1 MEGLN
6 SFLQIGAFV
15 IAMMSLYKALSEYG
29 MNNSFKRAEVLE
41 KLIAKFNDK
50 EIYAAKRLL
59 DDFEKYHFTGIDP
72 ANSEANEKKL
82 LRKYKGRVTFVHNS
96 YDHEL
101 VVATRGAN
109 QSFDLKIF
117 IGKIAS
123 NEAGYIPNPKSVL
136 CEVAK
141 EHAHIN
147 EFKIINL
154 KRVLRSH
161 IGDVI
166 YDDEVYFR
174 DSFDK
179 LLDFILLLIY
189 YLRNEII
196 TIQEVHA
203 HFLFTLQQV
212 RSYRPLNK
220 YIKLYYNE
228 ADFEWLYEQLPES
241 KITSGTGDNIVA
253 I

>member
-59 DDFEKYHFTGIDP
+59 DDFERYHFTGMDP
-72 ANSEANEKKL
+72 TNSEAAEKKL
-82 LRKYKGRVTFVHNS
+82 LLKHKDSVTFVHNS

-101 VVATRGAN
+101 VVATRSAN
-109 QSFDLKIF
+109 QSFELKIF
-117 IGKIAS
+117 IGKVAS
-123 NEAGYIPNPKSVL
+123 NESGYIPSPKSVL
-136 CEVAK
+136 SEVAK
-141 EHAHIN
+141 EHGHIN

-166 YDDEVYFR
+166 LDDEVYFR

-179 LLDFILLLIY
+179 LLDFVLLLIY

-196 TIQEVHA
+196 TIREVHA

-212 RSYRPLNK
+212 RSYKPLKK
-220 YIKLYYNE
+220 YIQLYYNK
-228 ADFEWLYEQLPES
+228 ADFDWLYEQLPES
-241 KITSGTGDNIVA
+241 KVTSGPGENIVA